1 MLSPYFNAE
10 GFEAGC
16 DEAGRGCLAG
26 AVVAAAVILPPDF
39 YHKLL
44 NDSKQMSEK
53 SRDLLRP
60 IIEKEAIAFAIAHAT
75 PAEIDQIN
83 ILQASFL
90 AMHRAIAQLSVAPT
104 RLLID
109 GNRFKPFPKMPHH
122 CVVKGDSKFASIAA
136 ASVLAK
142 TERDDLMKKLHM
154 EYPVYQW
161 VENKGYPTTA
171 HRNAI
176 QQYGSTEHHRKSFR
190 LLPDLEPHI
199 LQKQRYFQ
207 LQIF

>member
-1 MLSPYFNAE
+1 MLAPFLIAT
-10 GFEAGC
+10 GLEAGC

-44 NDSKQMSEK
+44 NDSKQMTEK
-53 SRDLLRP
+53 SRDILRP
-60 IIEKEAIAFAIAHAT
+60 IIEKEAIAWAIGCAE

-90 AMHRAIAQLSVAPT
+90 AMHRALAQLPMPPD

-109 GNRFKPFPKMPHH
+109 GNRFKPFQNIPHH
-122 CVVKGDSKFASIAA
+122 CIVKGDAKFASIAA

-142 TERDDLMKKLHM
+142 TERDDLMKNLHIQ
-154 EYPVYQW
+154 YPVYQW
-161 VENKGYPTTA
+161 NENKGYPTIA
-171 HRNAI
+171 HRKAI
-176 QQYGSTEHHRKSFR
+176 EQYGSTEWHRKSFR
-190 LLPDLEPHI
+190 LLPDLT
-199 LQKQRYFQ
+199 LF
-207 LQIF
+207 